1 MLKNLITRTLSG
13 FLFVAVII
21 SSVLFNQYGF
31 ASIFALIAGWA
42 VYEFHTMTNQQE
54 IQVSKPISVIAAI
67 LLFSCSFIS
76 ASGITT
82 FPVFSIYGFF
92 VVLTLIYELYKQKG
106 NPLHNWTYFIFGQ
119 MFVALPF
126 SLLNYILFIDGWQPI
141 VLLSVFVTIWVNDS
155 GAYLFGISL
164 GKHRLFERISPKK
177 SWEGFIGGALA
188 TLGSGYVFSLY
199 IPQLNLLEWLIFSE
213 IIVVFG
219 TFGDLIESLMK
230 RTVNI
235 KDSGN
240 VLPGH
245 GGLLDRFDSMILAAP
260 VIFIYLSLL
269 FHHV

>member
-54 IQVSKPISVIAAI
+54 IQVSKFISVIAAV

-92 VVLTLIYELYKQKG
+92 VVLTLIFELYKQKG

-141 VLLSVFVTIWVNDS
+141 VLLQ
-155 GAYLFGISL
+155 IS
-164 GKHRLFERISPKK
+164 
-177 SWEGFIGGALA
+177 
-188 TLGSGYVFSLY
+188 
-199 IPQLNLLEWLIFSE
+199 
-213 IIVVFG
+213 
-219 TFGDLIESLMK
+219 
-230 RTVNI
+230 
-235 KDSGN
+235 
-240 VLPGH
+240 
-245 GGLLDRFDSMILAAP
+245 
-260 VIFIYLSLL
+260 
-269 FHHV
+269 